1 MSHGDVARAEAFPP
15 PPPEVVAKGLPARLA
30 WNFRV
35 RARAE
40 RAQILRR
47 HFKLQP
53 ADRVLDLGGGDGS
66 HFQSIFPLHKNVVIA
81 DVDHESLHQA
91 SVRYGYETVALVPDV
106 SVLPF
111 ATKEFDFAF
120 CSSVIEHC
128 TGPKDRMPVE
138 RNGRVFKEYACRHQ
152 RIMAAEI
159 NRISR
164 SYFVQT
170 PYKFFPIESHSLLPG
185 FIVLLPRR
193 AFAGL
198 FWFCRNIGLDHYIPT
213 PDFQLISIR
222 HMRQLFPDA
231 EIKYERLGGFIKS
244 LIAIKT

>member
-1 MSHGDVARAEAFPP
+1 MSHGEVADAEAFPS

-35 RARAE
+35 RARAK
-40 RAQILRR
+40 RAQILHR

-53 ADRVLDLGGGDGS
+53 GDRVLDLGGGDGS

-81 DVDHESLHQA
+81 DVDQESLRQA
-91 SVRYGYETVALVPDV
+91 RVRYGYQTVALVPDV

-111 ATKEFDFAF
+111 VTKEFDFVF

-128 TGPKDRMPVE
+128 TGPKDRMHVE
-138 RNGRVFKEYACRHQ
+138 RNGRVFKEYADRHQ
-152 RIMAAEI
+152 RIVAAEI
-159 NRISR
+159 DRISGR
-164 SYFVQT
+164 FFVQT

-198 FWFCRNIGLDHYIPT
+198 FWFCRNIGLGHYIPT
-213 PDFQLISIR
+213 PDFQLLSVR
-222 HMRQLFPDA
+222 HMRRLFPDA
-231 EIKYERLGGFIKS
+231 EIKYERLGGLIKS
-244 LIAIKT
+244 IIAIKT